1 MERCKNKDNFTDT
14 FMDRISLPQ
23 GYKATTREATI
34 YKFQGRPD
42 TRVIDVGICET
53 EPTIEPL
60 HW

>member
-1 MERCKNKDNFTDT
+1 
-14 FMDRISLPQ
+14 MDRISLPQ

-34 YKFQGRPD
+34 YKSQGRPD